1 MQKID
6 IADLIVA
13 LEQERM
19 RRGLDHKG
27 FSTLLKISES
37 YWSMIRKGT
46 RTLTPNLAVSFMQ
59 QLPELTP
66 AVTLFIMRQGQDG
79 QRQKTANT
87 DKPKTRSGA
96 TERLKNGH

>member
-1 MQKID
+1 MQKTD
-6 IADLIVA
+6 IADLIAA
-13 LEQERM
+13 LEQERT

-59 QLPELTP
+59 TLPEITP
-66 AVTLFIMRQGQDG
+66 AVTIFIMRQGNDG
-79 QRQKTANT
+79 
-87 DKPKTRSGA
+87 DKE
-96 TERLKNGH
+96 ER

>member
-1 MQKID
+1 MQKVD

-13 LEQERM
+13 LEHERM
-19 RRGLDHKG
+19 RRGLNHKG

-59 QLPELTP
+59 KLPELTP
-66 AVTLFIMRQGQDG
+66 EVTIFIMRQGNDG
-79 QRQKTANT
+79 KNDNT
-87 DKPKTRSGA
+87 PKTKTTPHA
-96 TERLKNGH
+96 TERAKNGH